1 LIDVNDKYLFL
12 VAEKHGASA
21 AGWNHSANLHFD
33 NGLAH
38 DASLARRLYASR
50 SELAGRARNTGARIL
65 EKENWLQ
72 ISTIS
77 VRFVSFPEMD
87 TLFTLHG
94 IDANKLL
101 DLTIKWLFGPGLRI
115 LSILILAWVAIR
127 VGRVFIDRSLNLT
140 LHDSGKNAVADIQ
153 IIKRRN
159 TLSALFLTVL
169 RVAVVI
175 LAALMVFRELAFEIG
190 PILASA
196 GVVGLALGFGAQSL
210 VKDIITGAF
219 IVLEGQFSVGDVV
232 KIGDRSGV
240 VESLGLRT
248 TILRD
253 LEGTAHIFPNGKI
266 EIVSVMTREWSQL
279 VLDVDVAY
287 DTDLDQAA
295 EAIQRVLNEY
305 AQEFPSNVLGKPQ
318 VLGVESFGDNS
329 VKIRSTLKT
338 APSKQWDAGRIIRR
352 RIKGEFDR
360 LEIAIPFQQSVAWRI
375 PEQQKTLNSDQ
386 AS

>member
-1 LIDVNDKYLFL
+1 M
-12 VAEKHGASA
+12 
-21 AGWNHSANLHFD
+21 
-33 NGLAH
+33 
-38 DASLARRLYASR
+38 
-50 SELAGRARNTGARIL
+50 
-65 EKENWLQ
+65 
-72 ISTIS
+72 
-77 VRFVSFPEMD
+77 SFPEMD

-94 IDANKLL
+94 VDPNKLL

-140 LHDSGKNAVADIQ
+140 LHESGKNAVADMQ
-153 IIKRRN
+153 TIKRRN
-159 TLSALFLTVL
+159 TLSALFSTVL

-175 LAALMVFRELAFEIG
+175 LAALMLFRELAFEIG

-210 VKDIITGAF
+210 VKDMITGAF

-232 KIGDRSGV
+232 KVGDRSGV

-248 TILRD
+248 TMLRD
-253 LEGTAHIFPNGKI
+253 LEGTAHIVPNGKI

-287 DTDLDQAA
+287 DTDLDQAVD
-295 EAIQRVLNEY
+295 AIQRVLNEF
-305 AQEFPSNVLGKPQ
+305 AREFPSNVLGKPQ

-360 LEIAIPFQQSVAWRI
+360 LGIAIPFQQNVAWRI
-375 PEQQKTLNSDQ
+375 PEHQKALNSDQ

>member
-1 LIDVNDKYLFL
+1 MLQDPN
-12 VAEKHGASA
+12 
-21 AGWNHSANLHFD
+21 
-33 NGLAH
+33 
-38 DASLARRLYASR
+38 SLAGTEKNSTHLQAVLLFRESGVMSAS
-50 SELAGRARNTGARIL
+50 
-65 EKENWLQ
+65 
-72 ISTIS
+72 
-77 VRFVSFPEMD
+77 EMD
-87 TLFTLHG
+87 TIFTFHG

-101 DLTIKWLFGPGLRI
+101 DLTLKWLLGPGVH
-115 LSILILAWVAIR
+115 ILAILFLAWAAIR
-127 VGRVFIDRSLNLT
+127 VGRVFIYRSLNLT

-159 TLSALFLTVL
+159 TLSGLFLTVL

-175 LAALMVFRELAFEIG
+175 LAALMVFREMNFEIG

-253 LEGTAHIFPNGKI
+253 MEGTAHIIPNSKI
-266 EIVSVMTREWSQL
+266 ETVSVMTKGWSQF
-279 VLDVDVAY
+279 VLDIDVAY
-287 DTDLDQAA
+287 DTDLDKAMS
-295 EAIQRVLNEY
+295 AIQKVLSDY
-305 AQEFPSNVLGKPQ
+305 AKEFPSNVLDQPK
-318 VLGVESFGDNS
+318 VLGIESFGDNS

-338 APSKQWDAGRIIRR
+338 APSKHWDAGRVIRW
-352 RIKGEFDR
+352 RIKSEFDR
-360 LEIAIPFQQSVAWRI
+360 LGIAIPFQQNVAWKI
-375 PEQQKTLNSDQ
+375 PVQEKALN
-386 AS
+386 

>member
-1 LIDVNDKYLFL
+1 
-12 VAEKHGASA
+12 
-21 AGWNHSANLHFD
+21 
-33 NGLAH
+33 
-38 DASLARRLYASR
+38 
-50 SELAGRARNTGARIL
+50 
-65 EKENWLQ
+65 
-72 ISTIS
+72 
-77 VRFVSFPEMD
+77 MD
-87 TLFTLHG
+87 TLFTFHG

-101 DLTIKWLFGPGLRI
+101 DLTIKWLLGPGLRI
-115 LSILILAWVAIR
+115 LSILFLGWAAIR
-127 VGRVFIDRSLNLT
+127 VGRLFINRSLSLA

-159 TLSALFLTVL
+159 TLGGLFVTVL
-169 RVAVVI
+169 RVTVVI
-175 LAALMVFRELAFEIG
+175 LAALMVFRELNFEIG

-196 GVVGLALGFGAQSL
+196 GIVGLALGFGAQSL

-219 IVLEGQFSVGDVV
+219 IVLERQFSVGDVV

-253 LEGTAHIFPNGKI
+253 MEGTAHIIPNSKI
-266 EIVSVMTREWSQL
+266 DVVSVMTRDWSQF
-279 VLDVDVAY
+279 VLDVEVAY
-287 DTDLDQAA
+287 DADLDKAI
-295 EAIQRVLNEY
+295 EAIRRVLNEY
-305 AQEFPSNVLGKPQ
+305 AKEFPSNVLDKPQ

-338 APSKQWDAGRIIRR
+338 APSKHWEAGRIIRR

-360 LEIAIPFQQSVAWRI
+360 LGIAIPFQQHAAWRI
-375 PEQQKTLNSDQ
+375 PEQQKAVNSSQ